1 MCCDIGLQAQTARLV
16 IKVPERRVLVTSSNR
31 LLKVGTVDWGFYT
44 KAADGSEDFA
54 TKRNLKVYLNN
65 TPEDIVYLRLTNLR
79 WEHEEIDAELP
90 IQFHTGKFKMAGDD
104 YLTLLENQI
113 KETPFLYPGESTLD
127 LPFQVNR
134 PKQHHLNVEIV
145 IAYSFKGESLEM
157 KFTPTIYGRTDS
169 PEIEAVEEIDT
180 TTTETTTTKP
190 PIEETITTT
199 INSTLPDIAELD
211 TSSFNQELDSTA
223 LIVQDIEIDETW
235 KALAKKSILPLR
247 KFVTNYADNEYAI
260 EKGYIKEASEQM
272 ALIEETTWTE
282 ATKNEYYKK
291 YIRLFPKGKYIKEA
305 KKADAAKRE
314 KSDEDITWEGIS
326 DSTNPD
332 DYRAYLD
339 LYPDGKYA
347 EEAEEAIKA
356 YAIPTYTVQQYT
368 NDDNDQ
374 VYEIQFENVT
384 APRLLTRTQPRQLEF
399 DQSRLLDGNILKVFV
414 KDGGRYNIAIKD
426 LSGRIDIPL
435 DNALM
440 VTVDSIGSDL
450 VFNVHG
456 GIPPYKIELLKKED
470 DLAKQQEIFGP
481 TDFSTE
487 SVDDGLKIMLPVEK
501 IAERDLHGAY
511 KKIQFTDNTG
521 RSGIILDTYESSGRP
536 IHIEQIHS
544 HNRWI
549 IGSVIGFLII
559 LVFMIY
565 LLRDRK
571 KHKEIEKKY
580 HDYQEEQKDKQK
592 FNDSEDQYPKQIS
605 ISKRTERSPSDV
617 KIKSSRSN
625 RGGKKKKKSKITIK
639 KRQSVNGVL
648 EMTVFEDLVKKEK
661 FKQLS
666 LAQHW
671 KNSTIKDVFIH
682 ENCIMKLSQFLQQEN
697 LNHIVEEKEGAIPE
711 IGGFLMGGYTK
722 VKDQERYQVTLNEFI
737 PFVPEYH
744 DLYKIEIGTE
754 TLVQEL
760 GDAQDKYPEM
770 AVIGWFHTHPGHGL
784 FLSMPDLA
792 VQKHFSK
799 KYQLAMEIDS
809 LTSNLDTAF
818 FTQKDK
824 GKMNNSSDRISK
836 KWFSWLEIK
845 KGMV

>member
-1 MCCDIGLQAQTARLV
+1 MCCNVGLQAQTARHV
-16 IKVPERRVLVTSSNR
+16 IEVPERRVLVTSSNR
-31 LLKVGTVDWGFYT
+31 LLKVGVVDWGFYT
-44 KAADGSEDFA
+44 KAADGSEEFA

-65 TPEDIVYLRLTNLR
+65 TPDDIVYLRLTNLR
-79 WEHEEIDAELP
+79 WEHEEIDANLP
-90 IQFHTGKFKMAGDD
+90 IQFHTGKFKMAGDN
-104 YLTLLENQI
+104 YLTLLESQI
-113 KETPFLYPGESTLD
+113 KETPFLYPGEATLD

-134 PKQHHLNVEIV
+134 PAQHHLNVKIT

-157 KFTPTIYGRTDS
+157 EFTPTVYGRTDS
-169 PEIEAVEEIDT
+169 PEIQAVEEVDT
-180 TTTETTTTKP
+180 TDTTATKP
-190 PIEETITTT
+190 PVEDTITTT
-199 INSTLPDIAELD
+199 IDSKLPELAESD
-211 TSSFNQELDSTA
+211 TSFFNQELDSTA
-223 LIVQDIEIDETW
+223 FIIQDVEIDETW
-235 KALAKKSILPLR
+235 EALAKKSILPLR
-247 KFVTNYADNEYAI
+247 KFVTKYADNEYAI
-260 EKGYIKEASEQM
+260 EKGYIEEARKQM
-272 ALIEETTWTE
+272 TLIEKTTWAQ

-314 KSDEDITWEGIS
+314 KSDEDITWEGVS

-339 LYPDGKYA
+339 LYPEGKYA

-356 YAIPTYTVQQYT
+356 YAIPTYAIRQYT

-384 APRLLTRTQPRQLEF
+384 APRLLTRTQEGQLEF
-399 DQSRLLDGNILKVFV
+399 DQSRLLDGNILKVSV

-435 DNALM
+435 DNALR
-440 VTVDSIGSDL
+440 VTIDSVGNNL
-450 VFNVHG
+450 VFKVRG
-456 GIPPYKIELLKKED
+456 GIPPYKIELLKKENA
-470 DLAKQQEIFGP
+470 LAKQQEVFGP
-481 TDFSTE
+481 TDFLTE
-487 SVDDGLKIMLPVEK
+487 SVDGILNIMLPVEK
-501 IAERDLHGAY
+501 IAERDLNGAY

-521 RSGIILDTYESSGRP
+521 RDGVLLETYESSGRP
-536 IHIEQIHS
+536 IHIEQEHT
-544 HNRWI
+544 HEKWI
-549 IGSVIGFLII
+549 IGGGIAGFLII
-559 LVFMIY
+559 LAFMIY
-565 LLRDRK
+565 LFRDRK

-580 HDYQEEQKDKQK
+580 HDYQEVQKDKQK
-592 FNDSEDQYPKQIS
+592 FNDSEDKYPKQIS

-617 KIKSSRSN
+617 KIKPSKSN
-625 RGGKKKKKSKITIK
+625 KRGKKKKKSKITIK

-648 EMTVFEDLVKKEK
+648 EMSVFEALVKKEK

-666 LAQHW
+666 LTQQW
-671 KNSTIKDVFIH
+671 KHSTIQEVFIH
-682 ENCIMKLSQFLQQEN
+682 ENCILNLSQFLQQEN
-697 LNHIVEEKEGAIPE
+697 LNHIVEEKEGSIPE
-711 IGGFLMGGYTK
+711 IGGFLMGVYTK
-722 VKDQERYQVTLNEFI
+722 IKDQDCYKVTLNKFI

-760 GDAQDKYPEM
+760 GDAQDKYPEL

-824 GKMNNSSDRISK
+824 GKMNNSADRIAK
-836 KWFSWLEIK
+836 TWFSWLEIK